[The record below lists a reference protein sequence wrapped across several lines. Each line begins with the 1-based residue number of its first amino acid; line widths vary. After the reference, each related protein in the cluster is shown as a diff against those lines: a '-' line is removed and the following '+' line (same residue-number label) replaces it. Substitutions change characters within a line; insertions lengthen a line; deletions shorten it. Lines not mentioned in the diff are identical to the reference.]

1 MSLLPHPENR
11 CKEVS
16 TIILIVN
23 TEFWPSPPS
32 SGFPGGA
39 SGKESACQC
48 KRPTEAVSIPGL
60 GRSPG
65 VGNGNPLQCSCLQ
78 NSLDRGAKL
87 QSMGLQR
94 VGHDWAHTYTHSLF
108 FIDDHGI
115 LFYLVSSSSGLVEDF
130 LLIVF
135 LIFLYSCYNF
145 ILYFLMWDWS
155 VALVLI
161 EV

>member
-1 MSLLPHPENR
+1 MKIISCLKLQDKLFTYKFVSCLIFLWNIFVA
-11 CKEVS
+11 EVS
-16 TIILIVN
+16 
-23 TEFWPSPPS
+23 
-32 SGFPGGA
+32 GGA
-39 SGKESACQC
+39 VVKNPPASTGHI
-48 KRPTEAVSIPGL
+48 RDTDSIP
-60 GRSPG
+60 RSWKSLR
-65 VGNGNPLQCSCLQ
+65 VENANPLQCSCLQ

-108 FIDDHGI
+108 FIDDHGT